1 MMPTATMMR
10 MHDGDF
16 KSIVAGV
23 LKIAPEVEAG
33 RQHTINTPSVIRAE
47 FTREIEELDRF
58 RQQIN
63 QNIRAENTKTRKSRT
78 IEIRRGDVFQRIR
91 KYSKYTLELP
101 L

>member
-1 MMPTATMMR
+1 MKRLMMPTASMMR

-63 QNIRAENTKTRKSRT
+63 QNIRAENTK
-78 IEIRRGDVFQRIR
+78 Q
-91 KYSKYTLELP
+91 
-101 L
+101 